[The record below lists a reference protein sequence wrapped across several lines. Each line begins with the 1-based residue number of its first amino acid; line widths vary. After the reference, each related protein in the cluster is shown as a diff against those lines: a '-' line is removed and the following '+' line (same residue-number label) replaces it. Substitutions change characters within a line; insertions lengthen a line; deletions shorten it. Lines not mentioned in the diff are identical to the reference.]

1 MLGGVSWG
9 VVCDALFSIDATSA
23 ALFFFYIAFT
33 ILAVLNIITGVFV
46 DNAVETARTQR
57 DFLVQK
63 EMEIKEKFILDMR
76 VLFREIDV
84 DGSGT
89 VTHDELQEYFTDP
102 RVKSYFQ

>member
-63 EMEIKEKFILDMR
+63 EMELKEKYVEEMR
-76 VLFREIDV
+76 DLFAEMDD

-89 VTHDELQEYFTDP
+89 VTLEEITEYFGDP
-102 RVKSYFQ
+102 RV